1 MKLLYVVSCRRMPT
15 LLSLIED
22 IEGISDMVSHFRI
35 FHKRH
40 TGNNRHAVPKYQLFN
55 YRHGGPKGTYLLSV
69 LNK

>member
-1 MKLLYVVSCRRMPT
+1 MDFLCKNPGGFLRTEEVPT

-40 TGNNRHAVPKYQLFN
+40 TGNSRHGVPKDQLFN
-55 YRHGGPKGTYLLSV
+55 
-69 LNK
+69 